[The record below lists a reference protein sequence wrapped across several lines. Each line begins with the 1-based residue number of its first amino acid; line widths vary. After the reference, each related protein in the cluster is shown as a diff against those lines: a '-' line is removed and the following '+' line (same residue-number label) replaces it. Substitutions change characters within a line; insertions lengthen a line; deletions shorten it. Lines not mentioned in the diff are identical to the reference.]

1 MTQII
6 EHCGIINKIYTN
18 RIQVLIV
25 QQTACND
32 CQANGVCFTT
42 ENDSKII
49 EVENLESGFNVG
61 DKVILFGKKS
71 NGLLAVLFAFVLPFI
86 LILFSLFIMNYFIA
100 NEVISGAI
108 SVGMLLPYYLI
119 LSLFNKK
126 LKSKFKFEIRK
137 EIEV

>member
-6 EHCGIINKIYTN
+6 EHRGIINKIDNN

-25 QQTACND
+25 QQTACNE
-32 CQANGVCFTT
+32 CQANGVCFTA
-42 ENDSKII
+42 ENGTKII
-49 EVENLESGFNVG
+49 EVENSDSVFNEG

-86 LILFSLFIMNYFIA
+86 TILISLFILNYFIA

-108 SVGMLLPYYLI
+108 SVGMLIPYYVI
-119 LSLFNKK
+119 LSFFNKK

-137 EIEV
+137 ENEN